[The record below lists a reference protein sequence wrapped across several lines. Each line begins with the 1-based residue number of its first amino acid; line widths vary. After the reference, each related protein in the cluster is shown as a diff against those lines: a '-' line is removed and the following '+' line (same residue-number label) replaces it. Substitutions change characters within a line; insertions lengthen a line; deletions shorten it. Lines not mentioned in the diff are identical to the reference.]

1 MKKLELKEENKEKAG
16 LPKPLTTGE
25 LLVQVAKNGFKD
37 FFNHEIPLFYTTKK
51 WGIPN
56 FEEGEEWC
64 ILAAE
69 LQEKLYISVEVDNS
83 YLDVEDNAT
92 EKWEVSEIRLAVDGN
107 VFIVAGENDE
117 ELCLDKL
124 SVEEIARIATA
135 LEKAYYA
142 AIKK

>member
-1 MKKLELKEENKEKAG
+1 MKKLELKEENKGKAG

-25 LLVQVAKNGFKD
+25 LLVQVAKNGLKD
-37 FFNHEIPLFYTTKK
+37 FFNHEIPLFYAAKK
-51 WGIPN
+51 WGTPN

-69 LQEKLYISVEVDNS
+69 LQEKLHISVEVDNS
-83 YLDVEDNAT
+83 YLDAEGNVT